1 MTLPPLSFSGGSS
14 KSEGAPL
21 YASPTYAGGG
31 VWVVATSGSR
41 ADNSG
46 SASTGAAPAENAV
59 QNALPYLMLIGIA
72 VVVLRIL
79 E

>member
-46 SASTGAAPAENAV
+46 SASTGAAPAENA
-59 QNALPYLMLIGIA
+59 LPYLMLIGIA

>member
-14 KSEGAPL
+14 SAEGAPL
-21 YASPTYAGGG
+21 YAAPVYAGGG

-59 QNALPYLMLIGIA
+59 QNALPYLLLAGVA
-72 VVVLRIL
+72 VMVLRIL
-79 E
+79 K